1 MTTKTKAQTKKEEQR
16 REEIMALGFVV
27 AEWLREH
34 SNEDSD
40 LAEDIMGIHRT
51 ILMVLVSY
59 VDVEVHGD
67 EHTMQTVWA
76 DLFENTALMRRD
88 WEEFTQA
95 EPDRFTKNQTN
106 KIQ

>member
-1 MTTKTKAQTKKEEQR
+1 MKNKTLTEKEKKKQ
-16 REEIMALGFVV
+16 EEIIKLGFVV
-27 AEWLREH
+27 ADWLKEH
-34 SNEDSD
+34 SDKDSD

-67 EHTMQTVWA
+67 KHSMQTVWA

-95 EPDRFTKNQTN
+95 EPDRFTKQAN

>member
-1 MTTKTKAQTKKEEQR
+1 MTTKKQTKKEAQK
-16 REEIMALGFVV
+16 REEMIQLGFVV
-27 AEWLREH
+27 ADWLRKN

-59 VDVEVHGD
+59 VDCEVHGD

-76 DLFENTALMRRD
+76 DLFENTAMMRRD
-88 WEEFTQA
+88 WEEFAQA

>member
-1 MTTKTKAQTKKEEQR
+1 MKNKAQTKKEEQR
-16 REEIMALGFVV
+16 REEIIKLGFVV
-27 AEWLREH
+27 AEWLREN

-40 LAEDIMGIHRT
+40 LAEDIMSVHRT

-76 DLFENTALMRRD
+76 DLFENTAMLRRD

-95 EPDRFTKNQTN
+95 EPDRFTKNQAD

>member
-1 MTTKTKAQTKKEEQR
+1 MKNKKQTKKEEQR
-16 REEIMALGFVV
+16 REEIIQLGFVV
-27 AEWLREH
+27 AEWLREN
-34 SNEDSD
+34 SNENSD
-40 LAEDIMGIHRT
+40 LAEDIMSIHRT

-76 DLFENTALMRRD
+76 DLFENTAMMRRD
-88 WEEFTQA
+88 WEEFVQA
-95 EPDRFTKNQTN
+95 EPNRFTKNQTD

>member
-1 MTTKTKAQTKKEEQR
+1 MTTKTKTQTEKEEQR
-16 REEIMALGFVV
+16 REDIIKLGFTV
-27 AEWLREH
+27 AEWLKEH

-76 DLFENTALMRRD
+76 DLFENTAMMRRD
-88 WEEFTQA
+88 WEQFAEA
-95 EPDRFTKNQTN
+95 EPDRFTKQAS

>member
-1 MTTKTKAQTKKEEQR
+1 MKNKALTKKEKQR
-16 REEIMALGFVV
+16 QEEIIKLGFVV
-27 AEWLREH
+27 AEWLKEH

-40 LAEDIMGIHRT
+40 LAKDIMGIHST
-51 ILMVLVSY
+51 VLMVLVSY

-76 DLFENTALMRRD
+76 DLFENTAMMRRD

-95 EPDRFTKNQTN
+95 EPDRFTKNQTD

>member
-1 MTTKTKAQTKKEEQR
+1 MKNKALTKKEKQR
-16 REEIMALGFVV
+16 QEEIIKLGFVV
-27 AEWLREH
+27 AEWLKEH

-40 LAEDIMGIHRT
+40 LAKDIMGIHST

-76 DLFENTALMRRD
+76 DLFENTAMMRRD

-95 EPDRFTKNQTN
+95 EPDRFTKNQTD

>member
-1 MTTKTKAQTKKEEQR
+1 MKNKKQTEKEEQR

-34 SNEDSD
+34 SNEDFD

-51 ILMVLVSY
+51 VLMVLVSY

-76 DLFENTALMRRD
+76 DLFENTAMLRRD
-88 WEEFTQA
+88 WETYAES
-95 EPDRFTKNQTN
+95 EPDRFTKQAS

>member
-1 MTTKTKAQTKKEEQR
+1 MKNKKQIKNEAQR
-16 REEIMALGFVV
+16 REDIIQLGFVV
-27 AEWLREH
+27 AEWLRENA
-34 SNEDSD
+34 NEASD

-59 VDVEVHGD
+59 VDCEVHGD

-76 DLFENTALMRRD
+76 DLFENTAMMRRD
-88 WEEFTQA
+88 WEEFAQA
-95 EPDRFTKNQTN
+95 EPDRFTKQAN

>member
-1 MTTKTKAQTKKEEQR
+1 MTTKTKTQTEKEEQR
-16 REEIMALGFVV
+16 REDIIKLGFVV
-27 AEWLREH
+27 AEWLREN
-34 SNEDSD
+34 SNKDSD
-40 LAEDIMGIHRT
+40 LAEDIMGIHST

-76 DLFENTALMRRD
+76 DLFENTAMMRRD
-88 WEEFTQA
+88 WEEFAQA
-95 EPDRFTKNQTN
+95 EPDRFTKQAN

>member
-1 MTTKTKAQTKKEEQR
+1 MKNKTLTEKEKKKQ
-16 REEIMALGFVV
+16 EEIIKLGFVV
-27 AEWLREH
+27 ADWLKEH

-51 ILMVLVSY
+51 ILMILVSY

-67 EHTMQTVWA
+67 EHSMQTVWA

-95 EPDRFTKNQTN
+95 EPDRFTKQAN

>member
-1 MTTKTKAQTKKEEQR
+1 MKNKALTEKEKQR
-16 REEIMALGFVV
+16 QEEIIKLGFVV
-27 AEWLREH
+27 AEWLKEH
-34 SNEDSD
+34 SDEEFD
-40 LAEDIMGIHRT
+40 LAEDIMSVHRT

-76 DLFENTALMRRD
+76 DLFENTALLRRD
-88 WEEFTQA
+88 WEEFVQA
-95 EPDRFTKNQTN
+95 EPNRFTKNQTD

>member
-1 MTTKTKAQTKKEEQR
+1 MKNKAQTKKEEQR
-16 REEIMALGFVV
+16 REEIIQLGFVV
-27 AEWLREH
+27 AEWLREN

-40 LAEDIMGIHRT
+40 LAEDIMSVHRT

-76 DLFENTALMRRD
+76 DLFENTALLRRD
-88 WEEFTQA
+88 WEEFVQA
-95 EPDRFTKNQTN
+95 EPNRFTKNQTD

>member
-1 MTTKTKAQTKKEEQR
+1 MTTKKQTKTEEQR
-16 REEIMALGFVV
+16 REEIIQLGFVV
-27 AEWLREH
+27 AEWLREN

-76 DLFENTALMRRD
+76 DLFENTAMMRRD
-88 WEEFTQA
+88 WEEFARA
-95 EPDRFTKNQTN
+95 ERDRFTKQANN
-106 KIQ
+106 IQ

>member
-1 MTTKTKAQTKKEEQR
+1 MTTKKQTEKEEQR
-16 REEIMALGFVV
+16 REDIIKLGFTE
-27 AEWLREH
+27 AEWLKEH
-34 SNEDSD
+34 SNEDTD

-76 DLFENTALMRRD
+76 DLFENTAMMRRD

-95 EPDRFTKNQTN
+95 EPDRFTKNKTD

>member
-1 MTTKTKAQTKKEEQR
+1 MTTKKQTKKEEQR
-16 REEIMALGFVV
+16 QEDIIKLGFVV
-27 AEWLREH
+27 AEWLKEH
-34 SNEDSD
+34 SNEDTD
-40 LAEDIMGIHRT
+40 LAEDIMGIHST

-76 DLFENTALMRRD
+76 DLFENTAMMRRD

-95 EPDRFTKNQTN
+95 EPDRFTKQAD

>member
-1 MTTKTKAQTKKEEQR
+1 MKNKKQTKKEEQR
-16 REEIMALGFVV
+16 REEIIKLGFVV
-27 AEWLREH
+27 AEWLREN
-34 SNEDSD
+34 SNENTD
-40 LAEDIMGIHRT
+40 LAEDIMNVHRT

-76 DLFENTALMRRD
+76 DLFENTAMMRRD
-88 WEEFTQA
+88 WEEFVQA

>member
-1 MTTKTKAQTKKEEQR
+1 MTTKTKTQTEKEEQR
-16 REEIMALGFVV
+16 REEIIQLGFVV
-27 AEWLREH
+27 AEWLREN
-34 SNEDSD
+34 SNENSD
-40 LAEDIMGIHRT
+40 LAEDIMSIHRT

-76 DLFENTALMRRD
+76 DLFENTAMMRRD
-88 WEEFTQA
+88 WEEFVQA
-95 EPDRFTKNQTN
+95 EPNRFTKNQTD

>member
-1 MTTKTKAQTKKEEQR
+1 MKNKKQTKKEEQR
-16 REEIMALGFVV
+16 REEIIQLGFVV
-27 AEWLREH
+27 AEWLREN
-34 SNEDSD
+34 SNENSD
-40 LAEDIMGIHRT
+40 LAEDIMSIHRT

-76 DLFENTALMRRD
+76 DLFENTAMMRRD
-88 WEEFTQA
+88 WEEFVEA
-95 EPDRFTKNQTN
+95 EPNRFTKNQTD

>member
-1 MTTKTKAQTKKEEQR
+1 MKNKTQTKKEEQR
-16 REEIMALGFVV
+16 QEDIIKLGFVV
-27 AEWLREH
+27 AEWLKEH
-34 SNEDSD
+34 SNEDTD
-40 LAEDIMGIHRT
+40 LAEDIMGIHST

-76 DLFENTALMRRD
+76 DLFENTAMMRRD

-95 EPDRFTKNQTN
+95 EPDRFTKQAS

>member
-1 MTTKTKAQTKKEEQR
+1 MTTKKQTKKEEQR
-16 REEIMALGFVV
+16 REEIIKLGFVV
-27 AEWLREH
+27 AEWLREN
-34 SNEDSD
+34 SNENSD
-40 LAEDIMGIHRT
+40 LAEDIMSIHRT

-76 DLFENTALMRRD
+76 DLFENTAMMRRD
-88 WEEFTQA
+88 WEEFVQA
-95 EPDRFTKNQTN
+95 EPNRFTKNQTD